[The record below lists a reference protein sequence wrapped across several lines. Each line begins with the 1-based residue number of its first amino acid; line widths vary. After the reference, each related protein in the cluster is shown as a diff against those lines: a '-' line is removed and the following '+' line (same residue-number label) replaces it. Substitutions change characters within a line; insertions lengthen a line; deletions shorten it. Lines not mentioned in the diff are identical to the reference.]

1 MPSARTTP
9 RATPRGARTA
19 SGGKPSAEGRPR
31 AVKEERSRFSRAFSR
46 VRSTPKASGGR
57 LVGLGTSL
65 RELRN
70 ELRKVEWPTREQAVK
85 LTAAV
90 IGLSGVVG
98 VFLGG
103 VDFIFQELFRFLLE
117 LTSGV

>member
-1 MPSARTTP
+1 MPPARTTP
-9 RATPRGARTA
+9 RATPRGGRAA
-19 SGGKPSAEGRPR
+19 AGGKPSAETRARPVR
-31 AVKEERSRFSRAFSR
+31 EERSRFSRAFAR
-46 VRSTPKASGGR
+46 FRSAPKSPGGR
-57 LVGLGTSL
+57 QAGLGTSL

-70 ELRKVEWPTREQAVK
+70 ELRKVEWPTRDQAVK

-103 VDFIFQELFRFLLE
+103 VDFVFQEIFRFLLE